1 MKIHL
6 KIGLCL
12 TGILFLAGCEADG
25 ENLQQWMANEQATT
39 KPVVQRIDPPKEYVP
54 QSYLAA
60 STLDP
65 FSKERLAAVLRGSSN
80 VSAAVSDVLV
90 APERARR
97 KEQLEDYPL
106 DSISMVGFLKKNAI
120 DIALIRVDGL
130 IYQVGK
136 GMYMGQNYGKI
147 QKIAESAITLRE
159 IVQDGVGEW
168 VEREAVLELQEAK
181 K

>member
-1 MKIHL
+1 MKSHL
-6 KIGLCL
+6 KIVLCL
-12 TGILFLAGCEADG
+12 HALFLLTGCEADG

-39 KPVVQRIDPPKEYVP
+39 KPIVQRIDPPKEYIP
-54 QSYLAA
+54 QSYIAA

-65 FSKERLAAVLRGSSN
+65 FSKERLAAVLRGSA
-80 VSAAVSDVLV
+80 SASTVVSDALV

-97 KEQLEDYPL
+97 REQLEDFPL
-106 DSISMVGFLKKNAI
+106 DTISMVGFLKKNTT
-120 DIALIRVDGL
+120 DIALIKVDGL
-130 IYQVGK
+130 IYQVSK

-147 QKIAESAITLRE
+147 LKIADSAITLRE

>member
-1 MKIHL
+1 MHTKYKL
-6 KIGLCL
+6 AIGLASVMLL
-12 TGILFLAGCEADG
+12 TACEG
-25 ENLQQWMANEQATT
+25 EGEDLHQWMQQEQAST
-39 KPVVQRIDPPKEYVP
+39 KPSVKPIVPPKEFMP
-54 QSYLAA
+54 QAYIAA

-80 VSAAVSDVLV
+80 APATISDALV

-97 KEQLEDYPL
+97 KEQLEAFPL
-106 DSISMVGFLKKNAI
+106 DAITMVGFLKKGTA
-120 DIALIRVDGL
+120 DVGLVKVDGL
-130 IYQVGK
+130 IYQVSK

-147 QKIAESAITLRE
+147 KNINESSVTMRE

-168 VEREAVLELQEAK
+168 IERDAVLELQEAK

>member
-1 MKIHL
+1 MKSHL
-6 KIGLCL
+6 KIMLCL
-12 TGILFLAGCEADG
+12 PVLFLLAGCEADG

-39 KPVVQRIDPPKEYVP
+39 KPIVQRIDPPKEYIP
-54 QSYLAA
+54 QSYIAA

-65 FSKERLAAVLRGSSN
+65 FSKERLASVLRGSA
-80 VSAAVSDVLV
+80 SASTVVSDALV

-97 KEQLEDYPL
+97 REQLEDFPL
-106 DSISMVGFLKKNAI
+106 DTISMVGFLKKNTT
-120 DIALIRVDGL
+120 DIALIKVDGL
-130 IYQVGK
+130 IYQVSK

-147 QKIAESAITLRE
+147 LKIADSAITLRE

>member
-1 MKIHL
+1 MSRFKIA
-6 KIGLCL
+6 LCL
-12 TGILFLAGCEADG
+12 PVFLLVSACEADG

-39 KPVVQRIDPPKEYVP
+39 KPVVQRIDPPKEYIP
-54 QSYLAA
+54 QSYIAA

-65 FSKERLAAVLRGSSN
+65 FSKERLAAVLRGSAN
-80 VSAAVSDVLV
+80 VSNAISDALV

-106 DSISMVGFLKKNAI
+106 DTISMVGFLKKNAV
-120 DIALIRVDGL
+120 DIALIKVDGL

-136 GMYMGQNYGKI
+136 GMYMGQNYGKV
-147 QKIAESAITLRE
+147 QKIAENEVTLRE

-168 VEREAVLELQEAK
+168 IEREAVLELQEAK